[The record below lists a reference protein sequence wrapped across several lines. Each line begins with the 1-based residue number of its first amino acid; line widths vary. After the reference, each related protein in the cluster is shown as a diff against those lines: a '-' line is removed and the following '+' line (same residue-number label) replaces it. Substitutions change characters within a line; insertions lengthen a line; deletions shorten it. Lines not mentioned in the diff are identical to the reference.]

1 MSEHRRYQ
9 NIKVPKR
16 LRPTPE
22 RTSVSRTVREIRP
35 CPYPEFCEVGQA
47 VVFERA
53 VTVAT
58 RSGRYWVILGAKRAK
73 KLATEGRCQ

>member
-1 MSEHRRYQ
+1 MSDHRRYQ

-16 LRPTPE
+16 LRPAPE

-35 CPYPEFCEVGQA
+35 CFDPQFSEVGKA
-47 VVFERA
+47 VVFERE

-58 RSGRYWVILGAKRAK
+58 RDGRYWVILGARRKSE
-73 KLATEGRCQ
+73 LVTEGR

>member
-1 MSEHRRYQ
+1 VSDHRRYQ

-35 CPYPEFCEVGQA
+35 CFDPKFSEVGKA
-47 VVFERA
+47 TVFERD

-58 RSGRYWVILGAKRAK
+58 RNGRYWVILGTRAGK
-73 KLATEGRCQ
+73 KLAREAR

>member
-1 MSEHRRYQ
+1 MSDHRRCQ

-35 CPYPEFCEVGQA
+35 MEV
-47 VVFERA
+47 R
-53 VTVAT
+53 
-58 RSGRYWVILGAKRAK
+58 
-73 KLATEGRCQ
+73 

>member
-1 MSEHRRYQ
+1 MSEHRRFQ

-35 CPYPEFCEVGQA
+35 CPYPKFSEVGKA
-47 VVFERA
+47 VVFDQE

-58 RSGRYWVILGAKRAK
+58 RNGRYWVVVGVNRKAMP
-73 KLATEGRCQ
+73 ATEGR

>member
-35 CPYPEFCEVGQA
+35 CAHPEFCEVGKA
-47 VVFERA
+47 VVFERE

-58 RSGRYWVILGAKRAK
+58 RSGRFWVILGAKRAK
-73 KLATEGRCQ
+73 KLVTEGRCQ